1 MRSHGSWILALD
13 TAPSHGYNG
22 YRKGAAGRRLA
33 PYEVIEVIA
42 DLWKGHGGYFFFMFQ
57 AATNR
62 PARPINT
69 NVY

>member
-1 MRSHGSWILALD
+1 MHGRVCEGLTNPLAGGIL
-13 TAPSHGYNG
+13 NIE
-22 YRKGAAGRRLA
+22 KGAAGRRLA